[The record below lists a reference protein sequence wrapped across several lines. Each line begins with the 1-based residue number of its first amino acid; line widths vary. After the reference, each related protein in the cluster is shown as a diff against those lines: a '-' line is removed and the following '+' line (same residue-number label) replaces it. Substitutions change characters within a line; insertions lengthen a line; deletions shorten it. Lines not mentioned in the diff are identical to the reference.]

1 LGAPGGLSLKAID
14 FGQKPKAKDKIFL
27 LLLYFMK
34 ILTLQSIF
42 SRSSIRSFLV
52 TKLIPKSPKRVLY
65 FSYKESKLAPWDVAF
80 QNSCISTGSGPA
92 GG

>member
-1 LGAPGGLSLKAID
+1 
-14 FGQKPKAKDKIFL
+14 
-27 LLLYFMK
+27 MK

-42 SRSSIRSFLV
+42 SRSSIRSFFV

-80 QNSCISTGSGPA
+80 QNSCISAGSGPA
-92 GG
+92 GGVTKLNAFWTQKVTN